1 MERLGGKRHRR
12 VRAGRAL
19 AARAAASA
27 TGHRASFKTG
37 ILSCRV
43 KSRHLSLLFFAVFSG

>member
-1 MERLGGKRHRR
+1 MERVGGKRHRR

-43 KSRHLSLLFFAVFSG
+43 RSRHLSLLFFAVFSG